1 MTALFPISAETSPT
15 ILLASGSARLASN
28 IRPALVETGACVEI
42 VRSAQALLE
51 SLAGGSV
58 PRLLL
63 LDGDL
68 PGMPLDQL
76 LARIRAAE
84 SGRRIPVMMISF
96 GIEPE
101 WLERLAE
108 GVIDDLVPPALPAA
122 HWRVRV
128 DLALRAFRNGRELEH
143 LRELAALNQQTDPL
157 TGLSN
162 RAAMMAMLFRE
173 TDRVQRMKTP
183 LTLMLLGVDD
193 VAHWTARFGAAE
205 CDELRCDVVER
216 VRRLLRSYDLFGR
229 LGAWEFVLGLPGCS
243 LLNAVTLAER
253 IREVFLEPFR
263 AGGVSVR
270 LTAGFGIAASQGRS
284 PVVVLREAEEALETA
299 RAAGPE
305 SINTGSSC
313 SLDELFDTE
322 PDLEVARRS

>member
-1 MTALFPISAETSPT
+1 MTALFPISAESSPT
-15 ILLASGSARLASN
+15 VLLASGSARLASG
-28 IRPALVETGACVEI
+28 IRPALLDTGARVEI
-42 VRSAQALLE
+42 ARSAQALLE
-51 SLAGGSV
+51 MLAGPSV

-84 SGRRIPVMMISF
+84 SGRRVPVMLISF

-101 WLERLAE
+101 WLDRLGE

-122 HWRVRV
+122 HWRIRV

-143 LRELAALNQQTDPL
+143 LRELAALNRQTDPL

-162 RAAMMAMLFRE
+162 RAAMLAMLFRE

-193 VAHWTARFGAAE
+193 FAHWTARFGAAE
-205 CDELRCDVVER
+205 CDQLLCQVVER

-263 AGGVSVR
+263 VGGVSVR
-270 LTAGFGIAASQGRS
+270 LTAGFGIAASEGRS
-284 PVVVLREAEEALETA
+284 PVVVLREAEEALEAA

-305 SINTGSSC
+305 SIRTGSSS
-313 SLDELFDTE
+313 SLGALFEME
-322 PDLEVARRS
+322 PSFEVVSRR